1 MNVALIIAITA
12 LVLSVW
18 SVIGIIKIN
27 QTLNVILDIFKL
39 QKMQDDIKNG
49 TGSPSEHLKELEKMC
64 NERH

>member
-39 QKMQDDIKNG
+39 QKMQDAIKNG
-49 TGSPSEHLKELEKMC
+49 KGSPSEHLKE
-64 NERH
+64 

>member
-12 LVLSVW
+12 LVLSIW

-39 QKMQDDIKNG
+39 QKMQDDIKSG
-49 TGSPSEHLKELEKMC
+49 KAEPSEMVKELKKIIEK
-64 NERH
+64 

>member
-18 SVIGIIKIN
+18 SIIGIIKIN

-39 QKMQDDIKNG
+39 QKMQNDIKSG
-49 TGSPSEHLKELEKMC
+49 KAEPSEMIKELKKIIEK
-64 NERH
+64 

>member
-39 QKMQDDIKNG
+39 QKMQDDIKSG
-49 TGSPSEHLKELEKMC
+49 KAKPSEMVKELKKIIEK
-64 NERH
+64 

>member
-39 QKMQDDIKNG
+39 QKMQNDIKSG
-49 TGSPSEHLKELEKMC
+49 KGDPSEMIKELKKIIEK
-64 NERH
+64 